1 MTPLSIH
8 IKLTSKLKYN
18 KNHFIWKICLQH
30 FKDPDEW
37 DSQNSGLQAAECHL
51 VKPVRKHC
59 EEQGRDVRHEDHEDH
74 GEEFDAVVDAHHL
87 EGALNAPHCQSLNLP
102 PRDIVYDVLFEPLV
116 DDDDQDEESE
126 GLPDGDEL
134 CETQAGMPDKEDL
147 P

>member
-1 MTPLSIH
+1 
-8 IKLTSKLKYN
+8 
-18 KNHFIWKICLQH
+18 
-30 FKDPDEW
+30 
-37 DSQNSGLQAAECHL
+37 
-51 VKPVRKHC
+51 
-59 EEQGRDVRHEDHEDH
+59 
-74 GEEFDAVVDAHHL
+74 L

-102 PRDIVYDVLFEPLV
+102 PRHIINDVLFEPLV